1 MSSVFKFFSLLL
13 TLFLFLITAFF
24 LFSQLNFFGNYK
36 IYLVQSGSMSPVI
49 NTGDLVVVK
58 PNLKYKKGDIITFSS
73 KNNFNI
79 THRIVEIKNNK
90 VETKGDANQVTDQD
104 LTDIDKILGKVFY
117 IIPYFGYLIMFIK
130 TIPGLI
136 ILIIIPSTIIVYSE
150 FVQIKNNIK
159 KVSNR

>member
-13 TLFLFLITAFF
+13 TSFLFLITGFF

-36 IYLVQSGSMSPVI
+36 IYLVQSGSMSPAI

-104 LTDIDKILGKVFY
+104 LIDIDKVLGKVFY
-117 IIPYFGYLIMFIK
+117 IIPYFGYLIIFIK

-136 ILIIIPSTIIVYSE
+136 ILIIIPSTIIVYTE
-150 FVQIKNNIK
+150 FIQIKNNIK
-159 KVSNR
+159 KMSN